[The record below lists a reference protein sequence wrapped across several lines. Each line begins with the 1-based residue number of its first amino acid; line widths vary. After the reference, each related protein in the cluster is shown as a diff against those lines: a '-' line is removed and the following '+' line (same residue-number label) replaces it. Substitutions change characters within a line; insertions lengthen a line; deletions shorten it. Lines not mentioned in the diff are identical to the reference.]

1 MLSLACSCFDD
12 GNGDGFDDVPNSTTA
27 NTTMSGTSMA
37 APVVSGVAAL
47 VLEEA
52 NTRNIA
58 MSPAAMKALLIQT
71 AQDVQ
76 GTGQA
81 TIGPDYATGWGIVD
95 AEAAVNLLRFGLP
108 THGLPVPGLPQRSR
122 GLVQGTIRAAKGF
135 GDPPAWTQT
144 FTVPAGLPEIHFT
157 LAWDDPA
164 GTPAGRILVNDLDLR
179 LIAPDT
185 TVFTP
190 WILNPANPGQAAVR
204 NGGNDAV
211 NNVEQVSVLNP
222 MEGVWTVRVSA
233 DRGNLRS
240 VPPAQ
245 SFAVAGPRRP
255 VPPSRREQAGLAGD
269 EFDLACAFDPNC
281 RLAELLPE
289 LIILRCEEIPC
300 TFIDLIPTNCTI
312 KYPCLPC
319 GPGGMCPPFY
329 HMFFEDLDPSIW
341 DVTLYTGKGR
351 PAEFRLVRTRTGLAV
366 SFQPSKDLVIK
377 EGIGDY
383 FLAFTMKPG
392 GKPGI
397 YEVKTHLEMGESFLD
412 EGR

>member
-1 MLSLACSCFDD
+1 
-12 GNGDGFDDVPNSTTA
+12 
-27 NTTMSGTSMA
+27 
-37 APVVSGVAAL
+37 AL

-76 GTGQA
+76 GIGQA
-81 TIGPDYATGWGIVD
+81 TVGPDYATGWGIVD

-108 THGLPVPGLPQRSR
+108 VPGLPGQQQR
-122 GLVQGTIRAAKGF
+122 GLVQGTIKAT
-135 GDPPAWTQT
+135 GDADAWTQT
-144 FTVPAGLPEIHFT
+144 FSVLAGLPEIHFT

-179 LIAPDT
+179 LIAPDG

-190 WILNPANPGQAAVR
+190 WTLNPANPGQAAVR

-211 NNVEQVSVLNP
+211 NNVEQVSVLTP
-222 MEGVWTVRVSA
+222 VEGVWTVRVSA
-233 DRGNLRS
+233 NAGNL
-240 VPPAQ
+240 PQAPQA
-245 SFAVAGPRRP
+245 FAVAGPRRP
-255 VPPSRREQAGLAGD
+255 VPPSLLEQVRLTGP
-269 EFDLACAFDPNC
+269 EFDVACAGNPNC
-281 RLAELLPE
+281 RFAELLPE

-300 TFIDLIPTNCTI
+300 IIIDPIPTNCTI
-312 KYPCLPC
+312 KFPCPPC

-329 HMFFEDLDPSIW
+329 HMFFEDLDPRIW
-341 DVTLYTGKGR
+341 DVMLYTGKGL
-351 PAEFRLVRTRTGLAV
+351 PADFRLVETRTGLAV
-366 SFQPSKDLVIK
+366 SFRPSKDLVIK

-412 EGR
+412 GGR